1 MINAIDLMGLK
12 LKNPILTAAGPWA
25 ENAIGIQRCIDAGAA
40 AVITETIS
48 LEARPRISPRLHTED
63 GKLFNTM
70 IYSYMHLEEWEDEI
84 KEIDRKDAKLI
95 FSIWGSTASEIA
107 YMAKKVEQMG
117 ADAIEL
123 SISAPIG
130 SRHRFL
136 TQSTSDIFTYSKA
149 AVDAVDIPVMLKLS
163 YEAASSTVF
172 LRDLERAGVKA
183 VSAIDS
189 LKGLSGVDI
198 ENFVTLMPTY
208 GGYTGENIR
217 PISLATT
224 AALQQYTSL
233 QVVSSGG
240 VMSHENALEF
250 IMLGAS
256 AVQLASA
263 IQCRGYVAIT
273 DILSALQAWLDE
285 RNIISINDIRGAA
298 LPSIKVYEDI
308 VPVKLC
314 ASITESC
321 SRENCLLCSD
331 SCLPDAIFLNE
342 DKIIEIKEEYCDGC
356 GLCVAR
362 CPHQLL
368 DLKWCQ

>member
-1 MINAIDLMGLK
+1 MINSIKLMGLE

-25 ENAIGIQRCIDAGAA
+25 ENAAGVQRCIDAGAA

-63 GKLFNTM
+63 NKLFNTM
-70 IYSYMHLEEWEDEI
+70 IYSNMHLEEWEDEI
-84 KEIDRKDAKLI
+84 RKIDRKDAKLI
-95 FSIWGSTASEIA
+95 CSIWGETASEIA
-107 YMAKKVEQMG
+107 YIAKKVEKME

-136 TQSTSDIFTYSKA
+136 TESAQDIYTYAKA
-149 AVDAVDIPVMLKLS
+149 AVDAVDIPVMVKLS
-163 YEAASSTVF
+163 YEAASSTDF
-172 LRDLERAGVKA
+172 LRDLEKAGVKA

-198 ENFVTLMPTY
+198 ENFRTMMPTY
-208 GGYTGENIR
+208 GGYTGESIR

-240 VMSHENALEF
+240 VMSHETVLEF
-250 IMLGAS
+250 IMLGAI
-256 AVQLASA
+256 AVQLASV
-263 IQCRGYVAIT
+263 IQCNGYSVIT
-273 DILSALQAWLDE
+273 DILTSLDAWLDE
-285 RNIISINDIRGAA
+285 RNIMSVNDVRRSA
-298 LPSIKVYEDI
+298 LPSLKVYEDI
-308 VPVKLC
+308 VPENLC
-314 ASITESC
+314 ATIKETC
-321 SRENCLLCSD
+321 SREDCLLCSS
-331 SCLPDAIFLNE
+331 SCLPDAVFLNE
-342 DKIIEIKEEYCDGC
+342 NNIIEVNEEYCDGC
-356 GLCVAR
+356 GLCVSR

-368 DLKWCQ
+368 DLRWC